1 MPIEIDIVEE
11 ASIES
16 FPASDP
22 PGWIRSSAAPSEST
36 TRPRPEDASARPR
49 RRVWRATALGVGAA
63 GVLGVAAFVLHRRGV
78 F

>member
-1 MPIEIDIVEE
+1 MEIDIVEQ
-11 ASIES
+11 ASMES

-36 TRPRPEDASARPR
+36 TRPRPEDARARPP
-49 RRVWRATALGVGAA
+49 RRVWRAIALGVGAA
-63 GVLGVAAFVLHRRGV
+63 GVIGVVAFVLHRRGV